1 MNNFNNDLSLCIT
14 CYDKDYH
21 LLNKTLSAFQRSTE
35 APNEIIIISSGIK
48 TENLDIYTHI
58 KINNSNVPIFNINSE
73 KRHNQATARNKG
85 AKASSCKFIMFFDVD
100 DIPHPQKIEITKK
113 AVLQNDLDAV
123 IHDYSF
129 FENFKTITEFEI
141 FRKIHKDQSCTN
153 LYIQDEPNVKIHHSH
168 ILCKTEIFK
177 NLLYDESEKFY
188 RKEDGKFCQ
197 DLISNNFKIGFV
209 NKELVFYTN

>member
-48 TENLDIYTHI
+48 TENLDIYTYI
-58 KINNSNVPIFNINSE
+58 KINNSDIPIFSINSE

-129 FENFKTITEFEI
+129 AKQKFLKAYHTMNLKNFIEKKTVNFAKT
-141 FRKIHKDQSCTN
+141 
-153 LYIQDEPNVKIHHSH
+153 LYQI
-168 ILCKTEIFK
+168 IL
-177 NLLYDESEKFY
+177 
-188 RKEDGKFCQ
+188 R
-197 DLISNNFKIGFV
+197 
-209 NKELVFYTN
+209 